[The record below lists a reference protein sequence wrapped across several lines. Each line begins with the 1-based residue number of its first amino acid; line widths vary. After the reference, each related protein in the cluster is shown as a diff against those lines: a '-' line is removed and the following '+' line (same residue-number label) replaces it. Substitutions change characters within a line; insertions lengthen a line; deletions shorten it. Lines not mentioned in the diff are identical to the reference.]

1 MRKDAGETT
10 GWNKECRRLVFT
22 DNGFIQGVCPQMAYN
37 KEEAVTTARKD
48 LAQRLG
54 VSDGEI
60 REESVDNSDFP
71 DMALGAA
78 TSGEMSGQMITP
90 GWRICLQANN
100 QSFEYR
106 ANKQQLRLYNYN
118 GKNYRL

>member
-1 MRKDAGETT
+1 
-10 GWNKECRRLVFT
+10 
-22 DNGFIQGVCPQMAYN
+22 MAYN

-54 VSDGEI
+54 VRDGEI
-60 REESVDNSDFP
+60 QEESVDNSDFP
-71 DMALGAA
+71 DLALGAA

-90 GWRICLQANN
+90 GWRIRLRANN
-100 QSFEYR
+100 QSLEYR
-106 ANKQQLRLYNYN
+106 ANEQQVRLYNYN